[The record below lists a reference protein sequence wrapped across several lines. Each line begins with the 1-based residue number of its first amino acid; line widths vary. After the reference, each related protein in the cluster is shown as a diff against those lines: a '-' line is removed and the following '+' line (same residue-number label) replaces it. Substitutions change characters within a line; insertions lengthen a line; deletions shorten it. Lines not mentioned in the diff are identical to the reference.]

1 MKIMNKRSIAV
12 FFMLPLIGML
22 SCNSNKKE
30 ENKDLQWDD
39 IEIQTKNQKIVIY
52 KESDTATF
60 DETIY
65 KKVKRK
71 GYSSAYKLDT
81 IQKKIFVMTVSERDS
96 VYKYAHRIISKPVF
110 TDVMATCYAGY
121 VLVKIRD
128 RRTTL
133 MCEYESVG
141 EWSTVNNDTKKLYD
155 LLKTKIDIAKQ

>member
-1 MKIMNKRSIAV
+1 MTKYSVVI
-12 FFMLPLIGML
+12 FFTLTLMITL

-30 ENKDLQWDD
+30 EKKDLRWDD
-39 IEIQTKNQKIVIY
+39 IEIQTKTQKIVIF

-60 DETIY
+60 EQAIY
-65 KKVKRK
+65 KKVKRIRGN
-71 GYSSAYKLDT
+71 GYSTAYKLDT
-81 IQKKIFVMTVSERDS
+81 IEKKIFVMTESERDS
-96 VYKYAHRIISKPVF
+96 IYKYTHQIITNPAF